1 MVSFSAM
8 LVFVVTTTDFSY
20 SKELLLPS
28 FAYAVT
34 YACAAAFS
42 VLAFMTGPLSK
53 TSLILFCSLLIPAAY
68 GIIYQ
73 DIILQGKTVSEA
85 LAPTLVLGVIT
96 LVITLVLINHK
107 GKDEKDKKISVKWL
121 IFVILGFL
129 GNGLCSTVQAFKQN
143 YYGNEGNGMFM
154 IVAQIFV
161 VIILVACTFLFKGE
175 REKAK
180 VTLKMGWLP
189 AIFGGISN
197 GITNALIILLNRNS
211 FPAAIMFPVISAGGL
226 LLAFLWSIFVKK
238 ERFTVIQY
246 IGYGLGMVS
255 LVLLNLPR

>member
-1 MVSFSAM
+1 
-8 LVFVVTTTDFSY
+8 
-20 SKELLLPS
+20 
-28 FAYAVT
+28 
-34 YACAAAFS
+34 
-42 VLAFMTGPLSK
+42 
-53 TSLILFCSLLIPAAY
+53 
-68 GIIYQ
+68 
-73 DIILQGKTVSEA
+73 
-85 LAPTLVLGVIT
+85 
-96 LVITLVLINHK
+96 
-107 GKDEKDKKISVKWL
+107 KDEKDKKISVKWL

-161 VIILVACTFLFKGE
+161 VMILVACTFLFKGE

-197 GITNALIILLNRNS
+197 GITNALIILLNKNS